1 MKNKIKDIKRIKNKF
16 LKEFG
21 IELKE
26 LDLKKDKNYK
36 ISFIF
41 DMNIKQFAKAINL
54 KEKTVLTYIGFSNKF
69 IPINYSELEDEE
81 YSTVDEV
88 CMFMNDEFDKRIEL
102 LQDEVKK
109 LL

>member
-1 MKNKIKDIKRIKNKF
+1 MKNRIKDIKKIKNKF
-16 LKEFG
+16 YQELG

-26 LDLKKDKNYK
+26 INLTSYK
-36 ISFIF
+36 IFFIF
-41 DMNIKQFAKAINL
+41 DMDIKKFARIINL
-54 KEKTVLTYIGFSNKF
+54 KEKSLLDYIGFTDKF

-81 YSTVDEV
+81 YSTIDEV
-88 CMFMNDEFDKRIEL
+88 CMFMNNELNKRIEK